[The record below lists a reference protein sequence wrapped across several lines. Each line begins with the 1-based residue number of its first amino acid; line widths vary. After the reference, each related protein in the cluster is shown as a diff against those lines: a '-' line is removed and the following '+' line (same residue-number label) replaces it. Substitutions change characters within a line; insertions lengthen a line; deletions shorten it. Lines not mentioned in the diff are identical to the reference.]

1 MLPKDTNVDKYFELI
16 EDIVA
21 QADEVDE
28 KYLQVCCNKAVVW
41 HTGRVQALQW
51 CIRSSVLF
59 LAGDLWGLF
68 CPVLGSGLKI
78 RNWKGSHFKANLWEQ
93 LRGIKAITC

>member
-28 KYLQVCCNKAVVW
+28 KYLQVCYN
-41 HTGRVQALQW
+41 
-51 CIRSSVLF
+51 
-59 LAGDLWGLF
+59 
-68 CPVLGSGLKI
+68 
-78 RNWKGSHFKANLWEQ
+78 
-93 LRGIKAITC
+93 